1 MNATLE
7 FTEAVSIVIFAAAAE
22 CITTGCTGGEAFLFT
37 AHLLAVRACLQ
48 AGAISTPPARIII
61 AVNIL
66 AVRLLATNTARN
78 DLAPLAGLNGQL
90 VQVVV
95 VLLAVAAH
103 CRIAYIADMHLRFT
117 CFETVGAAR
126 AGLPRVMARC
136 CMKKVISIYMGQWEV
151 YDGI

>member
-1 MNATLE
+1 MNTGLE
-7 FTEAVSIVIFAAAAE
+7 FTAAVIVAAAE
-22 CITTGCTGGEAFLFT
+22 CISTGCTGGQTFLFA
-37 AHLLAVRACLQ
+37 AHPLATGARLQ
-48 AGAISTPPARIII
+48 TRAISTPPTKMII
-61 AVNIL
+61 AIHIV
-66 AVRLLATNTARN
+66 AASLLATNTARN

-117 CFETVGAAR
+117 CFEAVGAAR

-136 CMKKVISIYMGQWEV
+136 CMKKVISIYGSV
-151 YDGI
+151 GSI